1 MQHKRHIRFLPRVC
15 TALLI
20 VAWQGNLHA
29 DEAPDL
35 SGAQL
40 YQDFCAMCHGSN
52 AHGSNPGGQAL
63 NAKVPDLTLLA
74 AHNHGVFPAEEVHR
88 IIDGRSIRTG
98 HGTRQMP
105 VWGSEFYG
113 YEGEDATRRARVAH
127 LIDQL
132 VEYLRTVQRGMPQP
146 SQSRE

>member
-1 MQHKRHIRFLPRVC
+1 MQHKRHIRFLPQVL
-15 TALLI
+15 TAFLML
-20 VAWQGNLHA
+20 WDQGAARA

-52 AHGSNPGGQAL
+52 ARGSNPGGQAL
-63 NAKVPDLTLLA
+63 SAKVPDLTLLA
-74 AHNHGVFPAEEVHR
+74 SHNHGVFPAEEVHR

-113 YEGEDATRRARVAH
+113 FEGEDATRRARVAH

-132 VEYLRTVQRGMPQP
+132 VEYLRSVQRGIPH
-146 SQSRE
+146 SSSLRE